1 VSTMVACTSKRGQG
15 ATVLSPLFDSPEG
28 VRVSVTFSPRRSS
41 MPLPRLQAAPVL
53 NSRRPGIPLIKAL
66 CSSRNGR
73 RNCSSCMPPLRVLP
87 PNSHQTFIGE
97 SRGPRDTWRLS
108 RLRASIQ
115 FINASMPVDGGCL
128 AQPPP
133 VQSRPTVSSKPFHQ
147 EHCDPVTLQ
156 PPQRG
161 IRLDTSPSFS

>member
-1 VSTMVACTSKRGQG
+1 
-15 ATVLSPLFDSPEG
+15 
-28 VRVSVTFSPRRSS
+28 VSVTFPSRRSS
-41 MPLPRLQAAPVL
+41 MPLHRRQAAPAL

-128 AQPPP
+128 AQPYP
-133 VQSRPTVSSKPFHQ
+133 VQFASNCVIETVSSRALRPRYAADLSSWHSAG
-147 EHCDPVTLQ
+147 HLTCRLLMPPWTNVWSLQ
-156 PPQRG
+156 AR
-161 IRLDTSPSFS
+161 RF

>member
-1 VSTMVACTSKRGQG
+1 MFFAERQAQLFFLH
-15 ATVLSPLFDSPEG
+15 ATF
-28 VRVSVTFSPRRSS
+28 
-41 MPLPRLQAAPVL
+41 
-53 NSRRPGIPLIKAL
+53 
-66 CSSRNGR
+66 
-73 RNCSSCMPPLRVLP
+73 LRVVP
-87 PNSHQTFIGE
+87 QNSHQTFIGE

-115 FINASMPVDGGCL
+115 FIKASMPVDGGCL

-133 VQSRPTVSSKPFHQ
+133 AQSRPTVSSKPFHQ
-147 EHCDPVTLQ
+147 EHCDAVTLQ